1 MKYPI
6 LGAALIAATALGA
19 AAPAQAAWPE
29 RPVTIIVPFPAG
41 GGTDTFARPL
51 AQQLGMQLGQS
62 VVIDNKGA
70 PAAPWAPPWRPR
82 PSPTATP
89 SSWGAPT
96 MPWRHRCTRT

>member
-62 VVIDNKGA
+62 VVIDNKGGA
-70 PAAPWAPPWRPR
+70 GGTVGAAVASKAKPDGY
-82 PSPTATP
+82 TFFM
-89 SSWGAPT
+89 GAPT